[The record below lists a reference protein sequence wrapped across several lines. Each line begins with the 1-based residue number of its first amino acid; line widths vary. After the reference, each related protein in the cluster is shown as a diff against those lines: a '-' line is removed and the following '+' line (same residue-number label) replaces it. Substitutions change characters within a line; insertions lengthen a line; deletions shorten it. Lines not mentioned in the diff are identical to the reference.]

1 MPPLPLSRQRRYAQD
16 ARMPA
21 PRLPLLL
28 SLSLALLP
36 VGATA
41 QDVTIYRCIGPG
53 DTLTL
58 RDSPCEKGE
67 KQETRSMLRPQD
79 PAPAAAPVVKPAAP
93 VETAPQREVQVIYR
107 TPPRPLYECIGN
119 DGARYTSDNS
129 EGNLRWLPLWSVGFP
144 TWTHR
149 GGGMSRPD
157 RPGNDPPHRPH
168 PQPGVV
174 LPAGGTW
181 VRDECHALPQAEV
194 CARLSDQRYELI
206 RRYNSALQSERR
218 ALELEQRGI
227 EARLAN
233 DCGN

>member
-1 MPPLPLSRQRRYAQD
+1 MSAHRL
-16 ARMPA
+16 
-21 PRLPLLL
+21 LPLLL
-28 SLSLALLP
+28 FISLALLP
-36 VGATA
+36 ARVTA

-58 RDSPCEKGE
+58 RDSPCEAGE
-67 KQETRSMLRPQD
+67 KQQARSMQRPRD
-79 PAPAAAPVVKPAAP
+79 PAPVALPTAKPAAP
-93 VETAPQREVQVIYR
+93 VVAASPREVQVIYR
-107 TPPRPLYECIGN
+107 TPPRPLYECTSS

-129 EGNLRWLPLWSVGFP
+129 EGNLRWVPLWSVGFP

-149 GGGMSRPD
+149 GSGGMSRPD
-157 RPGNDPPHRPH
+157 RPGNGPPNRPY
-168 PQPGVV
+168 PQPGMVI
-174 LPAGGTW
+174 PAGGTW

>member
-1 MPPLPLSRQRRYAQD
+1 MSAHRL
-16 ARMPA
+16 
-21 PRLPLLL
+21 LPLLL
-28 SLSLALLP
+28 FISLALLP
-36 VGATA
+36 ARVTA

-58 RDSPCEKGE
+58 RDSPCETGE
-67 KQETRSMLRPQD
+67 KQQARSMQRPQD
-79 PAPAAAPVVKPAAP
+79 PAPVALPACETGSTRGRGLSTRGAGDLPHAATSAVRMHQQRWRALHQRQQRRQPALGAA
-93 VETAPQREVQVIYR
+93 VERGLSRHGRIAAVAACPGLIV
-107 TPPRPLYECIGN
+107 PAIG
-119 DGARYTSDNS
+119 
-129 EGNLRWLPLWSVGFP
+129 
-144 TWTHR
+144 THPIVR
-149 GGGMSRPD
+149 IR
-157 RPGNDPPHRPH
+157 
-168 PQPGVV
+168 QPGVV
-174 LPAGGTW
+174 IPAGGTW